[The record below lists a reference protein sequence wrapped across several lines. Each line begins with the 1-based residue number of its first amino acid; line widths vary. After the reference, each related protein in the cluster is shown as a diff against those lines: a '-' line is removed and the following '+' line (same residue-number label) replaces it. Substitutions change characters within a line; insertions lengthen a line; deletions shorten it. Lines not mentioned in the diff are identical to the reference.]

1 MNVKEFLQTNNWA
14 IKLSK
19 MSYGPRKMIENSIMF
34 QTPFLPQS
42 STIQQRAWHILHEM
56 NTVPV
61 CPICGESLKFQKSN
75 RYSSYCSV
83 VCSRKSPEVH
93 AKKLKTE
100 VKKAGGM
107 EKFREKKAQTFK
119 EISKNLYGV
128 DNISQAKEVK
138 ELIKHKRNPKEK
150 GEE

>member
-1 MNVKEFLQTNNWA
+1 
-14 IKLSK
+14 
-19 MSYGPRKMIENSIMF
+19 
-34 QTPFLPQS
+34 
-42 STIQQRAWHILHEM
+42 
-56 NTVPV
+56 
-61 CPICGESLKFQKSN
+61 
-75 RYSSYCSV
+75 
-83 VCSRKSPEVH
+83 
-93 AKKLKTE
+93 
-100 VKKAGGM
+100 M